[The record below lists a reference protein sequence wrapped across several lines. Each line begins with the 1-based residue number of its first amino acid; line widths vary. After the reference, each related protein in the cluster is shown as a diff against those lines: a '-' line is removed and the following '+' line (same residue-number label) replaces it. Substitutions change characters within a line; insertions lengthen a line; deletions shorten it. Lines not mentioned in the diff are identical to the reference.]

1 VFEEP
6 SGMSRGEIMNKTEP
20 AWGNALNRR
29 ELLRLLGVGGAVAA
43 APALGKI
50 VREGESQRADV
61 FIVGPT
67 LMAEGGGQSAQL
79 PPASDLKM
87 VGLIGGTA
95 WYSTVDYYRYINEA
109 VNDAYG
115 NNTNPPL
122 LLYNMNNAKIQEL
135 QARGQWDEVASLFS
149 QAAARLRAGGAQAIL
164 FCSNTSHKV
173 YPQVARTLDLPNLP
187 ILHIGDATGVAIRT
201 SDLKKVGL
209 IGTKYTMED
218 GFMVDWL
225 KEHYG
230 IETLVPSSGSARQE
244 LQRIIHEELD
254 EGIYK
259 PESKKY
265 VIEQMEE
272 LRKRTAQGIVL
283 ACTEFPLIIKQ
294 RDFALPVFDTTR
306 LHSQMAVDFIL
317 GKQGLAHVR
326 PDK

>member
-1 VFEEP
+1 MVRIRPLRSGTGPIVFEEP
-6 SGMSRGEIMNKTEP
+6 SGMSRGEIMNKREP

-29 ELLRLLGVGGAVAA
+29 EVLRLLGVGGAVAA

-173 YPQVARTLDLPNLP
+173 YPQVARTLDVP
-187 ILHIGDATGVAIRT
+187 ILHIGDATGAAIRT
-201 SDLKKVGL
+201 SGLKKVGL

-218 GFMVDWL
+218 GFIVEGL
-225 KEHYG
+225 KEHCG
-230 IETLVPSSGSARQE
+230 IETLVPSSVSARQE

-254 EGIYK
+254 RGIYK

-265 VIEQMEE
+265 
-272 LRKRTAQGIVL
+272 
-283 ACTEFPLIIKQ
+283 
-294 RDFALPVFDTTR
+294 
-306 LHSQMAVDFIL
+306 
-317 GKQGLAHVR
+317 
-326 PDK
+326 

>member
-1 VFEEP
+1 MF
-6 SGMSRGEIMNKTEP
+6 RGEIMNKAKP
-20 AWGNALNRR
+20 ACVNALTRR
-29 ELLRLLGVGGAVAA
+29 ELLRLLGACSAVAA
-43 APALGKI
+43 APPFGKI
-50 VREGESQRADV
+50 MRAGEPQRADV
-61 FIVGPT
+61 VIVGPR
-67 LMAEGGGQSAQL
+67 LMAEGGGQSTQL
-79 PPASDLKM
+79 PPASELKM
-87 VGLIGGTA
+87 LGLIGGTA

-135 QARGQWDEVASLFS
+135 QAKGQWDEIASLFS

-164 FCSNTSHKV
+164 FCANTSHKV
-173 YPQVARTLDLPNLP
+173 YPQVARTLDVP

-201 SDLKKVGL
+201 SGLKKVGL

-218 GFMVDWL
+218 RFMVDWL

-230 IETLVPSSGSARQE
+230 IETLVPNSASAGQE

-254 EGIYK
+254 RGIFK

-265 VIEQMEE
+265 VFEQMEE
-272 LRKRTAQGIVL
+272 LRKRGAEGVVL

-294 RDFALPVFDTTR
+294 RDFALPIFDTTR
-306 LHSQMAVDFIL
+306 LHSQMAVDFTL

-326 PDK
+326 GDQ